1 MSDIKFKAVMTK
13 FQPIIKKDAVIVSFK
28 LKVVEDTSIRTF
40 PQQFRGQIDLMSLF
54 ASNATQDVWIKSAIP
69 LSDYRMKYEMTFD
82 QYVFDARLD
91 QIDTTRKEAKDGTWS
106 TEYIRS

>member
-1 MSDIKFKAVMTK
+1 
-13 FQPIIKKDAVIVSFK
+13 
-28 LKVVEDTSIRTF
+28 
-40 PQQFRGQIDLMSLF
+40 MSLF

-106 TEYIRS
+106 TEYILSFVKELDKDLDTNLSSLLKYKAIDPETGKKITVQFDTTLVEKQ